1 MARKSI
7 LHVCWVLATLAAI
20 GAVTVWMT
28 VGGDR
33 EVLLI
38 GATTDAHHQ
47 FELACESCHTAAVFA
62 SRKAALKGLNKACRN
77 CHEDELKDA
86 NDSHPRKK
94 FRNPRMSVYWEPLDG
109 RSCTTCHVEHRPEI
123 TRKGAVTV
131 AMDFCEACH
140 GEGDQ
145 DVRTD
150 RPTHAGLTFDTCA
163 SSGCHNYHDNRA
175 LYADFLVKHADQPW
189 LAAAPV
195 HALAALHRTWKPP
208 REKALGRDDA
218 LAPAAALADETALD
232 HWAGSGHA
240 AAGVNCAGCHV
251 PEVASGAPLAE
262 IEAGWT
268 DAAPLSVCRDC
279 HRQEAKTFAL
289 GRHGMRQHPEIARPR
304 DAADTVLDAV
314 LPEGVTEWLSDA
326 PYPVLMTVKEARIP
340 MRADAAHESL
350 DCGTCHQ
357 PHAVDVEHAAV
368 EACMSCHAD
377 PHTQAY
383 VGSPH
388 HELWQAELAGD
399 AEPGSG
405 VSCATCH
412 MFKVER
418 RGTIFTSHHQN
429 DGLRPNEKMIRPVC
443 LHCHGLGF
451 AIDALADED
460 LAAGN
465 FRGQPAVHVES
476 IDWAVQHATSGVP
489 NDER

>member
-1 MARKSI
+1 MTRKTV
-7 LHVCWVLATLAAI
+7 LHVSWVLITLAAI
-20 GAVTVWMT
+20 GVITMWMT

-62 SRKAALKGLNKACRN
+62 SRADARKGLNKACRA
-77 CHEDELKDA
+77 CHEDELNDA
-86 NDSHPRKK
+86 EDSHPRKK
-94 FRNPRMSVYWEPLDG
+94 FRNPRMAVYWEPIDG
-109 RSCTTCHVEHRPEI
+109 RSCVSCHVEHRPEI
-123 TRKGAVTV
+123 TRKGAVTI

-140 GEGDQ
+140 GEGEQ
-145 DVRTD
+145 DVRTA
-150 RPTHAGLTFDTCA
+150 RPTHADLTFDTCA

-189 LAAAPV
+189 LAATPV
-195 HALAALHRTWKPP
+195 HALAALQRSQEPLGET
-208 REKALGRDDA
+208 ALGREDA
-218 LAPAAALADETALD
+218 LAPASALADAMSLD

-240 AAGVNCAGCHV
+240 AAGVNCAACHA
-251 PEVASGAPLAE
+251 PEVASGAPLGE
-262 IEAGWT
+262 IEAGWS
-268 DAAPLSVCRDC
+268 DAAPLTVCRDC
-279 HRQEAKTFAL
+279 HKQEAKTFAL

-314 LPEGVTEWLSDA
+314 LPESVADWLSDE
-326 PYPVLMTVKEARIP
+326 PHPSLMTVAEARVP
-340 MRADAAHESL
+340 MRDDAAHLSL

-357 PHAVDVEHAAV
+357 PHPVDVERAAV
-368 EACMSCHAD
+368 EACMSCHDD
-377 PHTQAY
+377 PHTVAY

-388 HELWQAELAGD
+388 HGLWRAEIAGD

-418 RGTIFTSHHQN
+418 RGAIFTSHNQS
-429 DGLRPNEKMIRPVC
+429 DGLRPSEKMIRPVC
-443 LHCHGLGF
+443 LDCHGLGF

-460 LAAGN
+460 LVAGN
-465 FRGQPAVHVES
+465 FKGQPTVHVES
-476 IDWAVQHATSGVP
+476 IEWAVRHAEAGAQD
-489 NDER
+489 DER